1 MKLHLV
7 DGTYELFRAHF
18 AMPPLSSPDGRPVAA
33 VRGLVQTLLL
43 LLRQPDVTHLACAFD
58 HVIESFRNDLF
69 AGYKDGSGIPDELAS
84 QFFLAEEAVRALGIT
99 VWPMIEFEADDAL
112 ATAAVRWQ
120 ADSEVEQVVICS
132 PDKDLCQLVSGDRV
146 VCLDRRR
153 EIVLDEAAVVEKF
166 GVRPGSIPDYLALVG
181 DSADGIPGIPRWGAG
196 GTATVLAR
204 YEHIENIPAESE
216 EWDVKVRGAKALAQN
231 LNEMRSEALLYKK
244 LATLRT
250 DVPINENLED
260 LRWLGIPTP
269 DFRDFCAA
277 QGFTRLAESGLPTPS
292 P

>member
-43 LLRQPDVTHLACAFD
+43 LLRQPDVTHVACAFD
-58 HVIESFRNDLF
+58 HVVESFRNDLF
-69 AGYKDGSGIPDELAS
+69 PAYKDGRGIPEELAS
-84 QFFLAEEAVRALGIT
+84 QFDLAEEAVRALGIT
-99 VWPMIEFEADDAL
+99 AWPMIEFEADDAL
-112 ATAAVRWQ
+112 ATAAARWQ
-120 ADSEVEQVVICS
+120 SRCEVEQVVICS
-132 PDKDLCQLVSGDRV
+132 PDKDLCQLVSEDRV

-153 EIVLDEAAVVEKF
+153 EIVLDEQAVVEKF

-196 GTATVLAR
+196 GTATVLSCYR
-204 YEHIENIPAESE
+204 HIEDIPADPQDWE
-216 EWDVKVRGAKALAQN
+216 VKVRGAKALAQN
-231 LNEMRSEALLYKK
+231 LNDMRSDALLYKK

-250 DVPINENLED
+250 DAPIAESLED
-260 LRWLGIPTP
+260 LRWRGIPTP
-269 DFRDFCAA
+269 DFRDFCAT
-277 QGFTRLAESGLPTPS
+277 QGFTRLVDSNLPVSTG
-292 P
+292 

>member
-112 ATAAVRWQ
+112 ATAAARWQ
-120 ADSEVEQVVICS
+120 SHPEIEQEVICS
-132 PDKDLCQLVSGDRV
+132 PDKDLCQLVSGERV

-153 EIVLDEAAVVEKF
+153 EILLNEAAVTEKF

-196 GTATVLAR
+196 GTAIILAR
-204 YEHIENIPAESE
+204 YGCIEDIPADSE
-216 EWDVKVRGAKALAQN
+216 EWDVKVRGAKTLAQN
-231 LNEMRSEALLYKK
+231 LTEMRSEALLYKK
-244 LATLRT
+244 LATLCT
-250 DVPINENLED
+250 DVPISESLDD
-260 LRWLGIPTP
+260 LRWRGIPTP
-269 DFRDFCAA
+269 DFRDFCVA
-277 QGFTRLAESGLPTPS
+277 QGFTRLADSHLPVSTG
-292 P
+292 